1 MTCSVQGSTLIGL
14 IHNRNHFFCFGK
26 TARACFWPT
35 AGFRPQPK
43 LALFISNSTVHQYYY
58 SHKTPQNQ
66 TLSFECIEDNFAFL
80 SHWAVPMMDH
90 SYRSKNDLKVKK
102 KGKKKPWKKSCCPMK
117 TFPTIRK
124 PTFSPLHCTLRSFKS
139 ATKGHRLRSLAKR
152 ELWPWT
158 SRLSEAQWA
167 HFHSHLSPAVINLK
181 MICNGTFRFTHTT
194 PV

>member
-58 SHKTPQNQ
+58 SHKNPQNQ

-102 KGKKKPWKKSCCPMK
+102 KREKRNLEKNLAVRWKPFQPFENPPFLLFTARWGHLKVLQRATGFDRWPKENCGHGRPDWVRPSEPISTL
-117 TFPTIRK
+117 TF
-124 PTFSPLHCTLRSFKS
+124 H
-139 ATKGHRLRSLAKR
+139 
-152 ELWPWT
+152 
-158 SRLSEAQWA
+158 QQ
-167 HFHSHLSPAVINLK
+167 
-181 MICNGTFRFTHTT
+181 
-194 PV
+194 